1 MKIFNKNEKKE
12 WTDFQ
17 KRLYIFLEEEDLK
30 LRDEFKEALDNR
42 NIKRSWQ
49 ILLQRVNIL
58 CIREK
63 AGIYYME

>member
-1 MKIFNKNEKKE
+1 MKIFKKKEKKE

-42 NIKRSWQ
+42 NIKRAWQ

>member
-1 MKIFNKNEKKE
+1 MKIFKKKEKKE

-42 NIKRSWQ
+42 NMKRAWQ